1 MRSTD
6 SIIYEDHILF
16 FSVPTASSIFHGT
29 YRAFTPL
36 VVCRQESPSD
46 PWVFFDSCLDELK
59 AKSKRV
65 VMSLSNILLLRASI
79 SIQHRL
85 SLRYFESLSLVTLYH
100 ENLYPRAPVDDK
112 IHTFDDN
119 INENE

>member
-1 MRSTD
+1 MR
-6 SIIYEDHILF
+6 IIFYSFLCQQHHPFFTARTEHLLLLSCVVKNPPQILGF
-16 FSVPTASSIFHGT
+16 
-29 YRAFTPL
+29 
-36 VVCRQESPSD
+36 
-46 PWVFFDSCLDELK
+46 FFDSCLDELK

-79 SIQHRL
+79 SILQYKL